1 MKSRL
6 VGDILEINLIGTMSK
21 EKAKI
26 EEPKESRAVAI
37 FRAKCESA
45 MAKINN
51 YKKFEEEEEMV
62 RIVMDAGR
70 TLFDKPL
77 DKMTP
82 DTLLRLGGRLIGS
95 FGYLGQRSAYA
106 RAERDVY
113 EAKLSETEKELVLKY
128 LENTDYK
135 VTEAKAKVA
144 GDVEELREFVI
155 QKETAKNQWEA
166 ITEACQV
173 MAMFCQSALKVKEGE
188 RYASSR
194 MQNNG

>member
-1 MKSRL
+1 MKKENVNVPEVR
-6 VGDILEINLIGTMSK
+6 ESK
-21 EKAKI
+21 
-26 EEPKESRAVAI
+26 AVAI

-51 YKKFEEEEEMV
+51 YKQWEEQEEMV
-62 RIVMDAGR
+62 HEVMEAGR
-70 TLFDKPL
+70 TLFQKPL
-77 DKMTP
+77 DKMSP
-82 DTLLRLGGRLIGS
+82 DTLLRIGGRLVGS

-113 EAKLSETEKELVLKY
+113 EQKLSETEKELVLKY
-128 LENTDYK
+128 LTNTDYK
-135 VTEAKAKVA
+135 VTEARAKVSA
-144 GDVEELREFVI
+144 DVEELKEFVI

-188 RYASSR
+188 RFASSR
-194 MQNNG
+194 MSNNG